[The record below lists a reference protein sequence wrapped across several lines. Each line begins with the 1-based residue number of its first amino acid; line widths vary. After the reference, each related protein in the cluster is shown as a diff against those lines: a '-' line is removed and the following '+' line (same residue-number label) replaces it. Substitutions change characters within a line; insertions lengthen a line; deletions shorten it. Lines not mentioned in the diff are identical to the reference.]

1 MWSLS
6 PKGRLFSSQGTVIQ
20 HQNECLVAQRHGGKY
35 IQEEIGKLA
44 LTGNPGSRWGRAD
57 QSSFLPTHAL
67 WDRVEEIMALSDP
80 NTPIV
85 EESNGAHATADR
97 VQGKVRSSDVGD
109 LISGQL
115 VSRATTRRTIPE
127 AVEVT
132 TYQCFLSLKN
142 NIDRDFDNTLNEIS

>member
-109 LISGQL
+109 VLSGQL
-115 VSRATTRRTIPE
+115 VSRAPTRRTIPE
-127 AVEVT
+127 
-132 TYQCFLSLKN
+132 SLLAPPHPRFIYTK
-142 NIDRDFDNTLNEIS
+142 